1 MTAER
6 KPLEPVYYR
15 KDLAE
20 LFNISTRTLQKR
32 LDELFIKHPNFDCLS
47 RFIGKKQFF
56 TYNDIEEIKQ
66 LCLPSLKETKV
77 HIGKSEAQSDQVEK

>member
-1 MTAER
+1 MLAEK
-6 KPLEPVYYR
+6 KPLEPLYTR

-32 LDELFIKHPNFDCLS
+32 LDELFIKYPNFDCLS

-66 LCLPSLKETKV
+66 LCLPSLKEKKV
-77 HIGKSEAQSDQVEK
+77 NSGKSEAQ

>member
-1 MTAER
+1 MLAEK
-6 KPLEPVYYR
+6 KPLEPLYTR

-32 LDELFIKHPNFDCLS
+32 LDELYLKHPNFDCLS

-66 LCLPSLKETKV
+66 LCLPSLKEAKV
-77 HIGKSEAQSDQVEK
+77 HIGKSEVQSDLVGK

>member
-1 MTAER
+1 MLAEK
-6 KPLEPVYYR
+6 KPLEPLYTR

-32 LDELFIKHPNFDCLS
+32 LDELYLKHPNFDCLS

-56 TYNDIEEIKQ
+56 TYNDIEEIQQ

-77 HIGKSEAQSDQVEK
+77 HIGKSEEQ

>member
-1 MTAER
+1 MLAEK
-6 KPLEPVYYR
+6 KPLEPLYTR

-66 LCLPSLKETKV
+66 LCLPSLKEKKV
-77 HIGKSEAQSDQVEK
+77 NSGK

>member
-1 MTAER
+1 MLAE
-6 KPLEPVYYR
+6 KKLLEPLYTR

-56 TYNDIEEIKQ
+56 TYNDIEEIQQ

-77 HIGKSEAQSDQVEK
+77 HIGKSEVQ

>member
-1 MTAER
+1 MLAEK
-6 KPLEPVYYR
+6 KPLEPLYTR

-20 LFNISTRTLQKR
+20 LFNISTRTLQTR
-32 LDELFIKHPNFDCLS
+32 LNELVIKHPNFDCLS

-66 LCLPSLKETKV
+66 LCLPSSKETKV
-77 HIGKSEAQSDQVEK
+77 LTGKLEAQ